1 MRGKFVACGAL
12 ALALVATFVTGAHH
26 QLFTAP
32 VKRTALQKPLPTV
45 SPSALERGCA
55 AWGEALPDCL
65 EGTDP
70 EPYRFD
76 APAKF

>member
-1 MRGKFVACGAL
+1 MLAL
-12 ALALVATFVTGAHH
+12 ALAATFATGAHR
-26 QLFTAP
+26 QLLTAP
-32 VKRTALQKPLPTV
+32 LKRTALQKPLPTV

-55 AWGEALPDCL
+55 AWGEALSDCL

-70 EPYRFD
+70 GPYQFD